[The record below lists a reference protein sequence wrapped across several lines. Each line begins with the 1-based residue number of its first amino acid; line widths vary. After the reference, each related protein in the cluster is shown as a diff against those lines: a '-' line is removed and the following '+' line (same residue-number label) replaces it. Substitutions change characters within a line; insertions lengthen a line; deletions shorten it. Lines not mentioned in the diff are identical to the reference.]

1 MLDNKTRI
9 TYFNGLVFPHLDCG
23 DIVWGDQPGLKSEMD
38 RLQAFQSRLAKIILG
53 NKISSSE
60 ALNSYQFPTMDPSG

>member
-38 RLQAFQSRLAKIILG
+38 RLQAFQSRLAKIILF
-53 NKISSSE
+53 NKIS
-60 ALNSYQFPTMDPSG
+60 